1 MTNNALD
8 RTTLG
13 FGISAAIMSIL
24 NTLLVIVKELV
35 PPLKKTMAAALGHHW
50 TTHGA
55 VVLVLFLVLGVVLA
69 RSVRPESWNGGRL
82 GNLILWSVGIGIGT
96 LAAFY
101 LLH

>member
-1 MTNNALD
+1 MTHNTLD

-35 PPLKKTMAAALGHHW
+35 PPLKKTMAATLGHHW

-69 RSVRPESWNGGRL
+69 CSVRPESWNGGRL
-82 GNLILWSVGIGIGT
+82 GSLILWFVGIGIGT

>member
-1 MTNNALD
+1 MTNSTLD

-13 FGISAAIMSIL
+13 FGISVVIMSIL

-35 PPLKKTMAAALGHHW
+35 PPLKKAMAATLGHHW

-55 VVLVLFLVLGVVLA
+55 IVLVLFLLLGVVLA
-69 RSVRPESWNGGRL
+69 RSVRPESWGGGKL
-82 GNLILWSVGIGIGT
+82 GSMILWSVSIGIGA